1 MIFAENQCS
10 IFFIRNS
17 KVLGIANL
25 SVREMLILRT
35 DKLEFDIDNGVFLER
50 NFSYGLRRKNQFRE

>member
-17 KVLGIANL
+17 KALGIANL